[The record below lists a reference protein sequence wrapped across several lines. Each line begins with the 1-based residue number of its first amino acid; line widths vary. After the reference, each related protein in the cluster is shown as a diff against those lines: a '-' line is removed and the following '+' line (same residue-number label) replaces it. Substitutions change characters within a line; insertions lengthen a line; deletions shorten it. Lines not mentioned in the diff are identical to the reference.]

1 MATDTPPANPTPVA
15 RPPIILPSRGVARV
29 KNVLSG
35 DTVILLGKAS
45 TPNGKAPEVI
55 FTLENISAPRYVCID
70 YCDVH
75 FSFGHRGYNIY
86 ARQPNRSSRSIDD

>member
-1 MATDTPPANPTPVA
+1 MVTAAPPAAIPVA

-29 KNVLSG
+29 KSVLSG

-55 FTLENISAPRYVCID
+55 FTLENISAPRYVLIT
-70 YCDVH
+70 VRFF
-75 FSFGHRGYNIY
+75 FSFGYCGKAQDKLRI
-86 ARQPNRSSRSIDD
+86 SSTIDR

>member
-1 MATDTPPANPTPVA
+1 MVTATPVPN
-15 RPPIILPSRGVARV
+15 PPVILPSRGVARV

-55 FTLENISAPRYVCID
+55 FTLENISAPR
-70 YCDVH
+70 
-75 FSFGHRGYNIY
+75 
-86 ARQPNRSSRSIDD
+86 